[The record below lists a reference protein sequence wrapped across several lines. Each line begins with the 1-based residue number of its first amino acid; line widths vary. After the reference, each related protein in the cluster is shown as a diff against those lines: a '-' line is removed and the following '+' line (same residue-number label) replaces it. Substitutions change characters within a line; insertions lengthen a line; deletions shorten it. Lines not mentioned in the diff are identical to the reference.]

1 MRPRFLLTTLLILA
15 MVGVGIYFILRS
27 LRESAAPPEPAKTPR
42 LEDAPARVYGLIEPR
57 GREVFVGP
65 LQPRRV
71 VEVCVREGQT
81 VAAGQPI
88 CLLDADIERQTLAIA
103 ESRAAETERR
113 IRLNEDTLRRNEALA
128 PTGAVPESEL
138 VQTRLTLELVKQ
150 QLASARAE
158 VELRRCELDKLT
170 LRSPIDGLVY
180 KMDVRVGEQF
190 TPQDYN
196 RIVLGKR
203 EKQVR
208 MFVEVFWMGRV
219 RVGDRFAVREA
230 ESLRDL
236 GSGRVIEVLP
246 YVGARD
252 FRTEDRLERLDTKY
266 IQVILELDT
275 AQDLPIG
282 LLVLCERVEVTSENQ

>member
-1 MRPRFLLTTLLILA
+1 MRPRFLLTTLLMLGILGA
-15 MVGVGIYFILRS
+15 SIYFILQS

-42 LEDAPARVYGLIEPR
+42 LEEVPARVYGLIEPR

-71 VEVCVREGQT
+71 VEVSVREGQMVT
-81 VAAGQPI
+81 RGQPI
-88 CLLDADIERQTLAIA
+88 CLLDADIERQALAVA
-103 ESRAAETERR
+103 ELRAVEVERR
-113 IRLNEDTLRRNEALA
+113 IALTEDILQRNEKLAPSGAIAQEALA
-128 PTGAVPESEL
+128 R
-138 VQTRLTLELVKQ
+138 TRLTIKLEQQ
-150 QLASARAE
+150 QLATARAE

-170 LRSPIDGLVY
+170 LRSPIDGGVY
-180 KMDVRVGEQF
+180 KMDVRVGEQL
-190 TPQDYN
+190 TPQDYG

-219 RVGDRFAVREA
+219 HVGDRYAVREA
-230 ESLRDL
+230 ESLRNL
-236 GSGRVIEVLP
+236 GLGRVVEVLP

-266 IQVILELDT
+266 VQAILELET
-275 AQDLPIG
+275 LQDPPIG
-282 LLVLCERVEVTSENQ
+282 LLVLCERLEIASEKP